1 MNITQTQISAL
12 YVGLFGRSSEG
23 AGSKAWLG
31 AANTQNLSVS
41 TIANTMLDTV
51 AAKEFFGDSVNE
63 NANFVEHI
71 YANVFGKG
79 GANLDKEGKAG
90 WTKKLNDGEDRGK
103 VAADMLKAACDPVHS
118 NAADEATKNAHNLLI
133 NKIIASNVV
142 ADLIKDVPNGG
153 DIKEQLK
160 AFIQINKTIT
170 PHSNASDIKSAV
182 LAGAKSLNLTV
193 DEAKLDAALDANSK
207 VKIISGVTGKTED
220 EISKE
225 LAPKPTPTPDPKP
238 DPTPDLKPQPD
249 PKPTPTPTPDPK
261 PQPQPT
267 PNDGVEGALKQM
279 LASASST
286 EVIGYSAKI
295 EHGGKKYFVS
305 IRSADNDG
313 VNLSADQKI
322 NLSVQNGAVKTAEG
336 KTLKADVYTVKN
348 FPTGDSLEAE
358 KGTAILGAFTKDG
371 HEFSAKDQENGV
383 PYSHSLQP
391 RSGVKFNDNGFFE
404 RPFGLVEGTT
414 DGVSAQKVDKGAG
427 GMVYKLVKDGQ
438 TTYYVTNKEAVPHF
452 NSHTG
457 TVVIEGAKPGDKV
470 KFAGGADSLTQAQ
483 NEDGLQAGSKQ
494 FIKDGDDTILYANGK
509 NAGFSN
515 SDDLKIVF
523 KGVSIDKAAKDG
535 VFTLKQNVLADGAI
549 KTTDAQ
555 GFAKLFDDAP
565 ALKLDGTENVYKK
578 EGKFYQDAQATK
590 PLDADTLN
598 VKAVKFANGDVYTFR
613 SAKKAQSKDAVKAYD
628 EQSLSSNS
636 QKGDALKSGD
646 TTYEFFDKGNV
657 AKISSDDFT
666 FENGAQ
672 YLGSLNLDGAKN
684 ITKES
689 FLSGK
694 LGDKILPNAYS
705 NITTGGVKFELK
717 QNGDIKSLVASFEKA
732 KEILSGALKD
742 RIADGAVELSKD
754 SALTNAQLQTLAQ
767 NAAKF
772 ANGAVKSAVLSAAEL
787 TSLNKEAADKIANS
801 AVTLTDKDAFSKE
814 SLKALGAFSDKLK
827 DGAIAKTQKL
837 SAADFYEIFGKGFL
851 SGDKLSSYKIA
862 DGALDIEDS
871 ANNLQNAVENRLNY
885 FGEKIK
891 SIKTSDGAELKI
903 SATNFNK
910 IGADKFDANDNIKL
924 TGVSSN
930 DKDAVLSDKVDSF
943 EINRS
948 LEVSVDEY
956 AKFAAKLVGKGKF
969 DIADDFKKIM
979 KFLKTADVSK
989 IETLNLSDKNIEL
1002 SASDVEELT
1011 KLSDLNLHTKYGT
1024 QITLK
1029 QSAQELNAD
1038 GSKLLKAF
1046 AGLSFGAGNAK
1057 KQIDVQGDGV
1067 LELDKDTFETF
1078 KFAADD
1084 NLKITNVTGSV
1095 YASDAKETFAFK
1107 QDASRV
1113 VINALSNGDKL
1124 DFSKLASNVTSIGDL
1139 NVAADAQTQL
1149 QDGKIYY
1156 VSGMSAGFASGFDKI
1171 FGEGKAFL
1179 TKAAGNEKSIILAK
1193 TYSGFEIYK
1202 VENNGDNVITKDEV
1216 KYIGSVS
1223 AHRDF
1228 NLSADNIVLAAASK
1242 SLSAAQFATE
1252 AAKGAGGLNLLDT
1265 AENIKQNLANLIS
1278 NKDKIASIGSSD
1290 DKPINLTA
1298 SQLGELKG
1306 KFAPSQTLKISEA
1319 LKDGKTASADGGKYI
1334 FTLDKD
1340 EKNWQLEKFGADD
1353 KLDFS
1358 KVFEGKQLSAGEFNL
1373 NANGQKATLQDG
1385 KIYKAELSF
1394 TPPNQG
1400 GGANSELN
1408 ALKKVFEESFEKGAK
1423 ALLIA
1428 KNLKQEGN
1436 SYSYNYVY
1444 KIEDDGNGKLD
1455 QGDIKLLGV
1464 VNANNGFQ
1472 NNYDITAAN
1481 AEL

>member
-41 TIANTMLDTV
+41 TIANTMLETV

-170 PHSNASDIKSAV
+170 PQSNASDIKSAV

-225 LAPKPTPTPDPKP
+225 LAPKPAPTPDPKP
-238 DPTPDLKPQPD
+238 DPAPD
-249 PKPTPTPTPDPK
+249 PKPQPGPKPTPTPDPK

-279 LASASST
+279 LASASSS

-470 KFAGGADSLTQAQ
+470 KFAGGVDSLTQAQ

-523 KGVSIDKAAKDG
+523 KGVSIDPTAKDG
-535 VFTLKQNVLADGAI
+535 AFTLKQNVLADGAI
-549 KTTDAQ
+549 KATDAQ
-555 GFAKLFDDAP
+555 GFTKLFDDAP

-590 PLDADTLN
+590 PLDADALN
-598 VKAVKFANGDVYTFR
+598 VKVVKFANGDVYTFR
-613 SAKKAQSKDAVKAYD
+613 SAKKSQSKDAVKAYD

-657 AKISSDDFT
+657 AKISSEDFT

-772 ANGAVKSAVLSAAEL
+772 ANGAVKSAVLSVAEL
-787 TSLNKEAADKIANS
+787 TSLNKGAADKIANS
-801 AVTLTDKDAFSKE
+801 AVTLTDRDAFSKE

-851 SGDKLSSYKIA
+851 SSDKLSSYKIA
-862 DGALDIEDS
+862 DGALEIEDS
-871 ANNLQNAVENRLNY
+871 ANNLQNAVENRLSY

-943 EINRS
+943 EINRT

-956 AKFAAKLVGKGKF
+956 AKFAAKLAGKGKF

-1002 SASDVEELT
+1002 SASDVEELA
-1011 KLSDLNLHTKYGT
+1011 KLGDLNLHTKYGT

-1095 YASDAKETFAFK
+1095 YASDAKEIFTFK

-1124 DFSKLASNVTSIGDL
+1124 DFSRLASNVTSIGDL

-1171 FGEGKAFL
+1171 FGESKAFL

-1228 NLSADNIVLAAASK
+1228 NLSADNIVLATASK
-1242 SLSAAQFATE
+1242 SISAAQFATE
-1252 AAKGAGGLNLLDT
+1252 AAKGAVGLNLLDT

-1278 NKDKIASIGSSD
+1278 NKDKIASISSSD
-1290 DKPINLTA
+1290 NKPINLTA
-1298 SQLGELKG
+1298 LQLGELKG

-1319 LKDGKTASADGGKYI
+1319 LKDGKTANADGGKYI

-1358 KVFEGKQLSAGEFNL
+1358 KVFDGKQLSAGEL

-1394 TPPNQG
+1394 TPSNQG
-1400 GGANSELN
+1400 GGANSELD

-1455 QGDIKLLGV
+1455 QSDIKLLGV
-1464 VNANNGFQ
+1464 VNTNNGFQ

>member
-207 VKIISGVTGKTED
+207 VKIISSVTGKTED

-225 LAPKPTPTPDPKP
+225 LAPNPAPAPDPKPAPTPDPKP
-238 DPTPDLKPQPD
+238 QPQPG
-249 PKPTPTPTPDPK
+249 PKPTPTPDPK

-267 PNDGVEGALKQM
+267 PNDGVEGVLKQM
-279 LASASST
+279 LASASSS

-523 KGVSIDKAAKDG
+523 KGVSIDPTAKDG
-535 VFTLKQNVLADGAI
+535 AFTLKQNVLADGAI
-549 KTTDAQ
+549 KATDAQ
-555 GFAKLFDDAP
+555 GFTKLFDDAP

-590 PLDADTLN
+590 PLDEDALN
-598 VKAVKFANGDVYTFR
+598 VKAVKFANGDIYTFR

-657 AKISSDDFT
+657 AKISSEDFT

-732 KEILSGALKD
+732 KEILSGVLKD

-767 NAAKF
+767 NATKF

-851 SGDKLSSYKIA
+851 SSDKLSSYKIA
-862 DGALDIEDS
+862 NGALEIEDS
-871 ANNLQNAVENRLNY
+871 ANNLQNAIENRLNY

-903 SATNFNK
+903 SAMNFNK

-924 TGVSSN
+924 TSVSSN
-930 DKDAVLSDKVDSF
+930 DKDALLSDKVDSF

-956 AKFAAKLVGKGKF
+956 AKFAAKLAGKGKF

-989 IETLNLSDKNIEL
+989 IEKLNLSDKNIEL
-1002 SASDVEELT
+1002 SASDVEELA
-1011 KLSDLNLHTKYGT
+1011 KLGDLNLHTKYGT

-1095 YASDAKETFAFK
+1095 YASDAKETFTFK

-1242 SLSAAQFATE
+1242 SFSAAQFATE

-1278 NKDKIASIGSSD
+1278 NKDKIASISSSD

-1298 SQLGELKG
+1298 SQLGVKG

-1353 KLDFS
+1353 KLDFL
-1358 KVFEGKQLSAGEFNL
+1358 KVFDGKQLSAGEFNL

-1394 TPPNQG
+1394 TPSNQG
-1400 GGANSELN
+1400 GGANSELD

-1455 QGDIKLLGV
+1455 QSDIKLLGV
-1464 VNANNGFQ
+1464 VNTNSGFQ

>member
-170 PHSNASDIKSAV
+170 PHSNATDIKSAV

-225 LAPKPTPTPDPKP
+225 LAPKPALTPDPKP
-238 DPTPDLKPQPD
+238 APAPD
-249 PKPTPTPTPDPK
+249 PKPQPGPKPTPTPDPK

-267 PNDGVEGALKQM
+267 PNDGVEGSLKQM
-279 LASASST
+279 LASASSS

-313 VNLSADQKI
+313 VNLSANQKI
-322 NLSVQNGAVKTAEG
+322 NLSVQNGAVKTTEG

-470 KFAGGADSLTQAQ
+470 KFAGGADSLTQAK
-483 NEDGLQAGSKQ
+483 NEDGLQAGAKQ

-535 VFTLKQNVLADGAI
+535 AFTLKQNVLADGAI
-549 KTTDAQ
+549 KATDAQ
-555 GFAKLFDDAP
+555 GFTKLFDDAP

-590 PLDADTLN
+590 PLDADALN

-613 SAKKAQSKDAVKAYD
+613 SAKKSQSKDAVKGYD

-787 TSLNKEAADKIANS
+787 TSLNKEAAADKIANS

-827 DGAIAKTQKL
+827 DSAIAKTQKL

-851 SGDKLSSYKIA
+851 SSDKLSSYKIA
-862 DGALDIEDS
+862 DGALEIEDS

-943 EINRS
+943 EINRT

-956 AKFAAKLVGKGKF
+956 AKFAAKLAGKGKF

-1002 SASDVEELT
+1002 SASDVEELA
-1011 KLSDLNLHTKYGT
+1011 KLGDLNLHTKYGT

-1067 LELDKDTFETF
+1067 LELNKDTFETF

-1095 YASDAKETFAFK
+1095 YASDAKETFTFK

-1124 DFSKLASNVTSIGDL
+1124 DFSRLASNVTSIGDL
-1139 NVAADAQTQL
+1139 NVAADVQTQL

-1156 VSGMSAGFASGFDKI
+1156 VSGTAAGFASGFDKI

-1278 NKDKIASIGSSD
+1278 NKDKIASISSSD

-1306 KFAPSQTLKISEA
+1306 KIAPSQTLKISEA

-1340 EKNWQLEKFGADD
+1340 EKNWQLEKFGEDD
-1353 KLDFS
+1353 KFDFS
-1358 KVFEGKQLSAGEFNL
+1358 NVFEGKQLSAGEFNL

-1394 TPPNQG
+1394 TPSNQG
-1400 GGANSELN
+1400 GGANSELD

-1464 VNANNGFQ
+1464 VNTNSGFQ

>member
-1 MNITQTQISAL
+1 MNITHTQISAL

-170 PHSNASDIKSAV
+170 PHSNATDIKSAV

-225 LAPKPTPTPDPKP
+225 LAPKPAPTPDPKP
-238 DPTPDLKPQPD
+238 QPQPG
-249 PKPTPTPTPDPK
+249 PKPTPTPDPK

-483 NEDGLQAGSKQ
+483 NEDGLQAGAKQ

-549 KTTDAQ
+549 KATDAQ
-555 GFAKLFDDAP
+555 GFTKLFDDAP

-590 PLDADTLN
+590 PLDADALN
-598 VKAVKFANGDVYTFR
+598 IKAVKFANGDVYTFR
-613 SAKKAQSKDAVKAYD
+613 SAKKSQSKDAVKAYD

-787 TSLNKEAADKIANS
+787 TSLNKEAAADKIANS

-827 DGAIAKTQKL
+827 DSAIAKTQKL

-851 SGDKLSSYKIA
+851 SSDKLSSYKIA
-862 DGALDIEDS
+862 DGALEIEDS

-930 DKDAVLSDKVDSF
+930 DKDAALSDKVDSF
-943 EINRS
+943 EINRT

-956 AKFAAKLVGKGKF
+956 AKFAAKLAGKGKF

-989 IETLNLSDKNIEL
+989 IEKLNLSDKNIEL
-1002 SASDVEELT
+1002 SASDVEELA
-1011 KLSDLNLHTKYGT
+1011 KLGDLNLHAKYGT

-1095 YASDAKETFAFK
+1095 YASDAKETFTFK

-1113 VINALSNGDKL
+1113 VINALSNRDKL
-1124 DFSKLASNVTSIGDL
+1124 DFSGLASNVTSIGDL

-1156 VSGMSAGFASGFDKI
+1156 VSGTAAGFASGFDKI

-1242 SLSAAQFATE
+1242 SFSAAQFATE

-1265 AENIKQNLANLIS
+1265 AENIKQDLANLIS
-1278 NKDKIASIGSSD
+1278 NKDKIASISSSD

-1394 TPPNQG
+1394 TPSNQG

-1428 KNLKQEGN
+1428 KNLKQESN

-1464 VNANNGFQ
+1464 VNTNSGFQ

>member
-103 VAADMLKAACDPVHS
+103 VAADMLKAACDPIHS

-170 PHSNASDIKSAV
+170 PHSNATDIKSAV

-225 LAPKPTPTPDPKP
+225 LAPKPAPQPDPKP
-238 DPTPDLKPQPD
+238 DPTPDPKPQPQPG
-249 PKPTPTPTPDPK
+249 PKPTPTPDPK
-261 PQPQPT
+261 PQPKPT

-279 LASASST
+279 LASASSS

-295 EHGGKKYFVS
+295 EHGGKKYFIS

-313 VNLSADQKI
+313 INLSADQKI

-483 NEDGLQAGSKQ
+483 NEDGLQTGAKQ

-549 KTTDAQ
+549 KATDAQ
-555 GFAKLFDDAP
+555 GFTKLFDDAP

-590 PLDADTLN
+590 PLDADALN
-598 VKAVKFANGDVYTFR
+598 VKAVKFANGDIYTFR
-613 SAKKAQSKDAVKAYD
+613 SAKKSQSKDAVKAYD

-694 LGDKILPNAYS
+694 LGDKILPKAHS
-705 NITTGGVKFELK
+705 SITTGGVKFELK

-772 ANGAVKSAVLSAAEL
+772 ANGAVKSAVLSVAEL
-787 TSLNKEAADKIANS
+787 TSLNKDAADKIANS

-827 DGAIAKTQKL
+827 DGAIANTQKL

-851 SGDKLSSYKIA
+851 SSDKLSSYKIA
-862 DGALDIEDS
+862 DGALEIEDS

-903 SATNFNK
+903 SAANFNK

-930 DKDAVLSDKVDSF
+930 DKDAALSDKVDSF
-943 EINRS
+943 EINKT

-956 AKFAAKLVGKGKF
+956 AKFAAKLAGKGKF

-1002 SASDVEELT
+1002 SASDVEELA
-1011 KLSDLNLHTKYGT
+1011 KLNDLNLHTKYGT

-1057 KQIDVQGDGV
+1057 KQIDVQGDDV

-1095 YASDAKETFAFK
+1095 YASDAKETFTFK

-1124 DFSKLASNVTSIGDL
+1124 DFSRLASNVTSIGDL
-1139 NVAADAQTQL
+1139 SVAADAQTQL
-1149 QDGKIYY
+1149 QDGKIY
-1156 VSGMSAGFASGFDKI
+1156 
-1171 FGEGKAFL
+1171 
-1179 TKAAGNEKSIILAK
+1179 
-1193 TYSGFEIYK
+1193 
-1202 VENNGDNVITKDEV
+1202 
-1216 KYIGSVS
+1216 
-1223 AHRDF
+1223 
-1228 NLSADNIVLAAASK
+1228 
-1242 SLSAAQFATE
+1242 
-1252 AAKGAGGLNLLDT
+1252 
-1265 AENIKQNLANLIS
+1265 
-1278 NKDKIASIGSSD
+1278 
-1290 DKPINLTA
+1290 
-1298 SQLGELKG
+1298 
-1306 KFAPSQTLKISEA
+1306 
-1319 LKDGKTASADGGKYI
+1319 
-1334 FTLDKD
+1334 
-1340 EKNWQLEKFGADD
+1340 
-1353 KLDFS
+1353 
-1358 KVFEGKQLSAGEFNL
+1358 
-1373 NANGQKATLQDG
+1373 
-1385 KIYKAELSF
+1385 KAELSF
-1394 TPPNQG
+1394 TPSNQG

-1464 VNANNGFQ
+1464 VNTNNGSQ

>member
-170 PHSNASDIKSAV
+170 PHSNATDIKSAV

-225 LAPKPTPTPDPKP
+225 LAPKPAPTPDPKP

-249 PKPTPTPTPDPK
+249 PKPTPTPDPK

-483 NEDGLQAGSKQ
+483 NEDGLQAGAKQ

-523 KGVSIDKAAKDG
+523 KGVSIDPTAKDG

-590 PLDADTLN
+590 PLDADALN
-598 VKAVKFANGDVYTFR
+598 IKAVKFANGDVYTFR
-613 SAKKAQSKDAVKAYD
+613 SAKKAQSQDAVKAYD

-705 NITTGGVKFELK
+705 SITTGGVKFELK

-742 RIADGAVELSKD
+742 RIADGTVELSKD
-754 SALTNAQLQTLAQ
+754 STLTNAQLQTLAQ
-767 NAAKF
+767 NTAKF
-772 ANGAVKSAVLSAAEL
+772 ANGAVKSAVLSVAEL

-801 AVTLTDKDAFSKE
+801 AVTLTDKDAFNKE

-827 DGAIAKTQKL
+827 DGAIANTQKL

-851 SGDKLSSYKIA
+851 SSDKLSSYKIA
-862 DGALDIEDS
+862 NGALEIEDS

-930 DKDAVLSDKVDSF
+930 DKDALLSDKVDSF

-956 AKFAAKLVGKGKF
+956 AKFAAKLAGKGKF

-1002 SASDVEELT
+1002 SASDVEELA

-1046 AGLSFGAGNAK
+1046 GGCLLAPAMPKNRS
-1057 KQIDVQGDGV
+1057 
-1067 LELDKDTFETF
+1067 TC
-1078 KFAADD
+1078 
-1084 NLKITNVTGSV
+1084 
-1095 YASDAKETFAFK
+1095 KETAF
-1107 QDASRV
+1107 
-1113 VINALSNGDKL
+1113 
-1124 DFSKLASNVTSIGDL
+1124 
-1139 NVAADAQTQL
+1139 
-1149 QDGKIYY
+1149 
-1156 VSGMSAGFASGFDKI
+1156 
-1171 FGEGKAFL
+1171 
-1179 TKAAGNEKSIILAK
+1179 
-1193 TYSGFEIYK
+1193 
-1202 VENNGDNVITKDEV
+1202 
-1216 KYIGSVS
+1216 
-1223 AHRDF
+1223 
-1228 NLSADNIVLAAASK
+1228 
-1242 SLSAAQFATE
+1242 
-1252 AAKGAGGLNLLDT
+1252 
-1265 AENIKQNLANLIS
+1265 
-1278 NKDKIASIGSSD
+1278 
-1290 DKPINLTA
+1290 
-1298 SQLGELKG
+1298 
-1306 KFAPSQTLKISEA
+1306 
-1319 LKDGKTASADGGKYI
+1319 
-1334 FTLDKD
+1334 
-1340 EKNWQLEKFGADD
+1340 
-1353 KLDFS
+1353 
-1358 KVFEGKQLSAGEFNL
+1358 
-1373 NANGQKATLQDG
+1373 
-1385 KIYKAELSF
+1385 
-1394 TPPNQG
+1394 
-1400 GGANSELN
+1400 
-1408 ALKKVFEESFEKGAK
+1408 
-1423 ALLIA
+1423 
-1428 KNLKQEGN
+1428 
-1436 SYSYNYVY
+1436 
-1444 KIEDDGNGKLD
+1444 
-1455 QGDIKLLGV
+1455 
-1464 VNANNGFQ
+1464 
-1472 NNYDITAAN
+1472 
-1481 AEL
+1481 

>member
-207 VKIISGVTGKTED
+207 VKIISSVTGKTED

-225 LAPKPTPTPDPKP
+225 LAPKPAPAPDPKPAPTPDPKP
-238 DPTPDLKPQPD
+238 QPQPG
-249 PKPTPTPTPDPK
+249 PKPTPTPDPK

-267 PNDGVEGALKQM
+267 PNDGVEGVLKQM
-279 LASASST
+279 LASASSS

-523 KGVSIDKAAKDG
+523 KGVSIDPTAKDG
-535 VFTLKQNVLADGAI
+535 AFTLKQNVLADGAI
-549 KTTDAQ
+549 KATDAQ
-555 GFAKLFDDAP
+555 GFTKLFDDAP

-590 PLDADTLN
+590 PLDEDALN
-598 VKAVKFANGDVYTFR
+598 VKAVKFANGDIYTFR

-657 AKISSDDFT
+657 AKISSEDFT

-732 KEILSGALKD
+732 KEILSGVLKD

-767 NAAKF
+767 NATKF

-851 SGDKLSSYKIA
+851 SSDKLSSYKIA
-862 DGALDIEDS
+862 NGALEIEDS
-871 ANNLQNAVENRLNY
+871 ANNLQNAIENRLNY

-903 SATNFNK
+903 SAMNFNK

-924 TGVSSN
+924 TSVSSN
-930 DKDAVLSDKVDSF
+930 DKDALLSDKVDSF

-956 AKFAAKLVGKGKF
+956 AKFAAKLAGKGKF

-989 IETLNLSDKNIEL
+989 IEKLNLSDKNIEL
-1002 SASDVEELT
+1002 SASDVEELA
-1011 KLSDLNLHTKYGT
+1011 KLGDLNLHTKYGT

-1095 YASDAKETFAFK
+1095 YASDAKETFTFK

-1242 SLSAAQFATE
+1242 SFSAAQFATE

-1278 NKDKIASIGSSD
+1278 NKDKIASISSSD

-1298 SQLGELKG
+1298 SQLGVKG

-1353 KLDFS
+1353 KLDFL
-1358 KVFEGKQLSAGEFNL
+1358 KVFDGKQLSAGEFNL

-1394 TPPNQG
+1394 TPSNQG
-1400 GGANSELN
+1400 GGANSELD

-1455 QGDIKLLGV
+1455 QSDIKLLGV
-1464 VNANNGFQ
+1464 VNTNSGFQ

>member
-225 LAPKPTPTPDPKP
+225 LAPKPAPTPDPKP
-238 DPTPDLKPQPD
+238 DPTPD
-249 PKPTPTPTPDPK
+249 PKPTPTPDPK
-261 PQPQPT
+261 PQPKPT

-279 LASASST
+279 LASASSS

-483 NEDGLQAGSKQ
+483 NEDGLQAGAKQ

-523 KGVSIDKAAKDG
+523 KGVSIDPTAKDG

-549 KTTDAQ
+549 KATDAQ
-555 GFAKLFDDAP
+555 GFTKLFDDAP

-590 PLDADTLN
+590 PLDADALN
-598 VKAVKFANGDVYTFR
+598 IKAVKFANGDVYAFR
-613 SAKKAQSKDAVKAYD
+613 SAKKSQSKDAVKAYD

-772 ANGAVKSAVLSAAEL
+772 ANGAVKSAVLSVAEL
-787 TSLNKEAADKIANS
+787 TSLNKDAADKIANS
-801 AVTLTDKDAFSKE
+801 AVMLTDKDAFSKE

-851 SGDKLSSYKIA
+851 SSDKLSSYKIA
-862 DGALDIEDS
+862 NGALEIEDS
-871 ANNLQNAVENRLNY
+871 ANNLQNAIENRLNY

-903 SATNFNK
+903 SAMNFNK

-924 TGVSSN
+924 TSVSSN
-930 DKDAVLSDKVDSF
+930 DKDALLSDKVDSF

-956 AKFAAKLVGKGKF
+956 AKFAAKLAGKGKF

-989 IETLNLSDKNIEL
+989 IEKLNLSDKNIEL
-1002 SASDVEELT
+1002 SASDVEELA
-1011 KLSDLNLHTKYGT
+1011 KLGDLNLHTKYGT

-1095 YASDAKETFAFK
+1095 YASDAKETFTFK

-1242 SLSAAQFATE
+1242 SFSAAQFATE

-1278 NKDKIASIGSSD
+1278 NKDKIASISSSD

-1298 SQLGELKG
+1298 SQLGVKG

-1353 KLDFS
+1353 KLDFL
-1358 KVFEGKQLSAGEFNL
+1358 KVFDGKQLSAGEFNL

-1394 TPPNQG
+1394 TPSNQG
-1400 GGANSELN
+1400 GGANSELD

-1455 QGDIKLLGV
+1455 QSDIKLLGV
-1464 VNANNGFQ
+1464 VNTNSGFQ

>member
-170 PHSNASDIKSAV
+170 PHSNATDIKSAV

-225 LAPKPTPTPDPKP
+225 LAPKPALTPDPKP
-238 DPTPDLKPQPD
+238 APAPD
-249 PKPTPTPTPDPK
+249 PKPQPGPKPTPTPDPK

-267 PNDGVEGALKQM
+267 PNDGVEGSLKQM
-279 LASASST
+279 LASASSS

-313 VNLSADQKI
+313 VNLSANQKI
-322 NLSVQNGAVKTAEG
+322 NLSVQNGAVKTTEG

-470 KFAGGADSLTQAQ
+470 KFAGGADSLTQAK
-483 NEDGLQAGSKQ
+483 NEDGLQAGAKQ

-535 VFTLKQNVLADGAI
+535 AFTLKQNVLADGAI
-549 KTTDAQ
+549 KATDAQ
-555 GFAKLFDDAP
+555 GFTKLFDDAP

-590 PLDADTLN
+590 PLDADALN

-613 SAKKAQSKDAVKAYD
+613 SAKKSQSKDAVKGYD

-787 TSLNKEAADKIANS
+787 TSLNKEAAADKIANS

-827 DGAIAKTQKL
+827 DSAIAKTQKL

-851 SGDKLSSYKIA
+851 SSDKLSSYKIA
-862 DGALDIEDS
+862 DGALEIEDS

-943 EINRS
+943 EINRT

-956 AKFAAKLVGKGKF
+956 AKFAAKLAGKGKF

-1002 SASDVEELT
+1002 SASDVEELA
-1011 KLSDLNLHTKYGT
+1011 KLNDLNLHTKYGT

-1095 YASDAKETFAFK
+1095 YASDAKETFTFK

-1202 VENNGDNVITKDEV
+1202 VENNGDNAITKDEV

-1252 AAKGAGGLNLLDT
+1252 AAKGASGLNLLDT

-1278 NKDKIASIGSSD
+1278 NKDKIVSISSSD

-1306 KFAPSQTLKISEA
+1306 KFAHSQTLKISEA

-1334 FTLDKD
+1334 FTIDKD
-1340 EKNWQLEKFGADD
+1340 EKNWQLEKFGVDD

-1358 KVFEGKQLSAGEFNL
+1358 KVFDGKQLSAGEFNL

-1394 TPPNQG
+1394 TPSNQG
-1400 GGANSELN
+1400 GGANSELD

-1464 VNANNGFQ
+1464 VNTNSGFQ

>member
-63 NANFVEHI
+63 NAKFVEHI

-182 LAGAKSLNLTV
+182 LAGAKNLNLTV

-225 LAPKPTPTPDPKP
+225 LAPKPAPTPDPKP

-249 PKPTPTPTPDPK
+249 PKPTPTPDPK
-261 PQPQPT
+261 PQPKPT

-483 NEDGLQAGSKQ
+483 NEDGLQAGAKQ

-523 KGVSIDKAAKDG
+523 KGVSIDPAAKDG
-535 VFTLKQNVLADGAI
+535 AFTLKQNVLADGAI
-549 KTTDAQ
+549 KATDAK
-555 GFAKLFDDAP
+555 GFTKLFDDAP

-590 PLDADTLN
+590 PLDADALN
-598 VKAVKFANGDVYTFR
+598 IKAVKFANGDVYTFR

-717 QNGDIKSLVASFEKA
+717 QNGDIKSLVTSFEKA

-772 ANGAVKSAVLSAAEL
+772 ANGAVKSAVLSVAEL
-787 TSLNKEAADKIANS
+787 TSLNKDAADKIANS

-827 DGAIAKTQKL
+827 DGAIANTQKL

-851 SGDKLSSYKIA
+851 SSDKLSSYKIA
-862 DGALDIEDS
+862 DGALEIEDS

-891 SIKTSDGAELKI
+891 SIKTSDGVELKI

-930 DKDAVLSDKVDSF
+930 DKDALLSDKVDSF

-956 AKFAAKLVGKGKF
+956 AKFAAKLAGKGKF

-1002 SASDVEELT
+1002 SASDVEELA
-1011 KLSDLNLHTKYGT
+1011 KLGDLNLHTKYGT

-1095 YASDAKETFAFK
+1095 YASDAKETFTFK

-1124 DFSKLASNVTSIGDL
+1124 DFSRLASNVTSIGDL

-1156 VSGMSAGFASGFDKI
+1156 VSGTAAGFASGFDKI

-1228 NLSADNIVLAAASK
+1228 NLSADNNIVLAAASK
-1242 SLSAAQFATE
+1242 SLSAAQFATK

-1278 NKDKIASIGSSD
+1278 NKDKIASISSSD

-1358 KVFEGKQLSAGEFNL
+1358 KVFGGKQLSAGEFNL

-1394 TPPNQG
+1394 TPSNQG

-1455 QGDIKLLGV
+1455 QGDIKLLGI
-1464 VNANNGFQ
+1464 VNTNSGSQ

>member
-225 LAPKPTPTPDPKP
+225 LAPKPAPTPDPKP
-238 DPTPDLKPQPD
+238 DPTPD
-249 PKPTPTPTPDPK
+249 PKPTPTPDPK
-261 PQPQPT
+261 PQPKPT

-279 LASASST
+279 LASASSS

-483 NEDGLQAGSKQ
+483 NEDGLQAGAKQ

-523 KGVSIDKAAKDG
+523 KGVSIDPTAKDG

-549 KTTDAQ
+549 KATDAQ
-555 GFAKLFDDAP
+555 GFTKLFDDAP

-590 PLDADTLN
+590 PLDADALN
-598 VKAVKFANGDVYTFR
+598 IKAVKFANGDVYTFR
-613 SAKKAQSKDAVKAYD
+613 SAKKAQSQDAVKAYD

-767 NAAKF
+767 NTAKF
-772 ANGAVKSAVLSAAEL
+772 ANGAVKSAVLSVAEL

-851 SGDKLSSYKIA
+851 SSDKLSSYKIA
-862 DGALDIEDS
+862 NGALEIEDS

-930 DKDAVLSDKVDSF
+930 DKDALLSDKVDSF

-956 AKFAAKLVGKGKF
+956 AKFAAKLAGKGKF

-989 IETLNLSDKNIEL
+989 IEKLNLSDKNIEL
-1002 SASDVEELT
+1002 SASDVEELA
-1011 KLSDLNLHTKYGT
+1011 KLGDLNLHTKYGT

-1046 AGLSFGAGNAK
+1046 AGLSFGSGNAK

-1095 YASDAKETFAFK
+1095 YASDAKETFTFK

-1171 FGEGKAFL
+1171 FGEGKAFV

-1202 VENNGDNVITKDEV
+1202 VENNGGNVITKDEV

-1242 SLSAAQFATE
+1242 SLSAARFATE

-1278 NKDKIASIGSSD
+1278 NKDKIASISSSD

-1298 SQLGELKG
+1298 SQLGVKG

-1358 KVFEGKQLSAGEFNL
+1358 KVFEGKQLSAGEFDL

-1394 TPPNQG
+1394 TPSNQG

-1408 ALKKVFEESFEKGAK
+1408 ALKKVFEESFEKGVK

-1464 VNANNGFQ
+1464 VNTNSGFQ